1 MGLPL
6 LHHLTTWRL
15 HTTVRGFVRDSTIRN
30 VFVEQFTLYENE
42 REPTSYHS
50 LSVVLPFYNESQV
63 YFLWKINGQ
72 DGS

>member
-6 LHHLTTWRL
+6 LRPLTTWRP

-30 VFVEQFTLYENE
+30 LFVEQFTLYENE
-42 REPTSYHS
+42 REPPSNHR
-50 LSVVLPFYNESQV
+50 LPVVLPSYNELHV
-63 YFLWKINGQ
+63 CFLWNINGL